1 MSGSVLATSNNGG
14 GSPKSVPGRSPGFF
28 KSSSVT
34 SPSEEAGHQPP
45 APPHRSFSSD
55 VGSLSTVPSVF
66 SSQAQQTEQNIR

>member
-1 MSGSVLATSNNGG
+1 MSDSVLAISNNGG

-28 KSSSVT
+28 KSSVN

-55 VGSLSTVPSVF
+55 VGALSTVPSVF
-66 SSQAQQTEQNIR
+66 SCQAQQTEQNNR